1 MSTNIGNRIKER
13 RLELRLTQEELATKL
28 GYKSKSAIN
37 KIELGI
43 NDISQSKVVRFAEAL
58 DTTPADLM
66 GWTYEQEPED
76 LADLTAAILQ
86 DPQLL
91 AMIGKYRKLSTTN
104 QKAVQAMVDA
114 LSVKNA

>member
-1 MSTNIGNRIKER
+1 MEFHEK
-13 RLELRLTQEELATKL
+13 LQQLRKQKGLTQEELATKL

-91 AMIGKYRKLSTTN
+91 AMIGKYRKLAVSD

-114 LSVKNA
+114 LSTKNA